1 MQEERHLPSPDG
13 IVDFRRGLANNLTFH
28 SLRPCD
34 AVLKGSALEN
44 LLTHLAKLATCRPL
58 KGRENAYT
66 QTHYTHLRTTS
77 KYYGVLWFSCG
88 ALSWKVACMSVLS
101 VPLCVL
107 VAHGLSIQHV
117 GGNCP
122 TAWLRFLCSCNE
134 HHSHKL
140 QDADT

>member
-1 MQEERHLPSPDG
+1 M
-13 IVDFRRGLANNLTFH
+13 RGGQH
-28 SLRPCD
+28 EPLRGSDDD

-58 KGRENAYT
+58 KGMENAYT
-66 QTHYTHLRTTS
+66 QTHYHYTHLRTTS
-77 KYYGVLWFSCG
+77 KYCTTVSFGSLVVRS
-88 ALSWKVACMSVLS
+88 SWKVACMS

-117 GGNCP
+117 VENCP

-134 HHSHKL
+134 HHKM
-140 QDADT
+140 QD